1 MQLYSLDFLRSAKPP
16 KDAVDGK
23 WWQYEI
29 SCEIS
34 KHSAVRGM
42 IAGEQPEVEVYL
54 EKLIKS
60 INSRL
65 NGKMS
70 KNISL
75 VGTVPSQKTIYPA
88 IRTNLYSG
96 PLPQQEEAYR
106 ADE

>member
-1 MQLYSLDFLRSAKPP
+1 
-16 KDAVDGK
+16 
-23 WWQYEI
+23 
-29 SCEIS
+29 
-34 KHSAVRGM
+34 M

-88 IRTNLYSG
+88 IRTNLYNITETETES
-96 PLPQQEEAYR
+96 QEN
-106 ADE
+106 